1 MTEFMSA
8 LLWHGHASC
17 QHTSNEIGIRL
28 ARFVAEKLTSEATEN
43 AQNIIEEEPTVDRT
57 LLKDLILQHT
67 NDATKN
73 LKTELNSLRN
83 QLSNLKVKNTPKRG
97 QRQGASNKNKKRNG
111 DQTSTKNSAQ
121 RGRSSSPKRNKK
133 KTPKGSANQGGSGK
147 GSSTT
152 NTASHKNGNKRK
164 RSRSRKRQSS
174 GESSR
179 RN

>member
-1 MTEFMSA
+1 MTPTENSSFSLRFQNLCHLYDRVHVCFVVA
-8 LLWHGHASC
+8 WTRFLG
-17 QHTSNEIGIRL
+17 QHTSNEIGICL

-43 AQNIIEEEPTVDRT
+43 AQNVIEKEPTVDRT

-111 DQTSTKNSAQ
+111 DQASTKTSAQ
-121 RGRSSSPKRNKK
+121 RGRSSSPKKNKK
-133 KTPKGSANQGGSGK
+133 KTPKGSANQGGSNK
-147 GSSTT
+147 GSSNA
-152 NTASHKNGNKRK
+152 NTASK
-164 RSRSRKRQSS
+164 
-174 GESSR
+174 
-179 RN
+179 